1 MKRWFLVFV
10 CMLSQMASA
19 QLSFDYQNIT
29 TNEVIYSLSK
39 LTNTTIVAP
48 TISQRISLQ
57 AKDVSAGEALRILDT
72 QLSLMKYRLYRE
84 NTLYVVRPVGQGV
97 YDYQPGTEDIVTRVI
112 QLRYGNANNIANII
126 RDVVVRA
133 VNQRNWNRLLS
144 TRQPGVG
151 EVILVPTETPPTITA
166 DTFTNSIVVR
176 GTNAQIN
183 EILGVIQML
192 DVGVSDVY
200 EVRVVHL
207 QYIDAFTAQMILNQ
221 SMSVVVGTSSNI
233 YFSTYGYGNAIV
245 IRCPKTHWVHIN
257 GLIVALD
264 THVPYTSNTI
274 VIRTHSGNALALSE
288 LLRGIFGGR

>member
-1 MKRWFLVFV
+1 MKRWFLVLL
-10 CMLSQMASA
+10 CMLAQFASA

-48 TISQRISLQ
+48 TINQRISLR
-57 AKDVSAGEALRILDT
+57 ATDVSASEALRILDT
-72 QLSLMKYRLYRE
+72 QLSLMKYRLCRE

-97 YDYQPGTEDIVTRVI
+97 YDYQPGTEDIVTKVI
-112 QLRYGNANNIANII
+112 QLRYGNAANIANII
-126 RDVVVRA
+126 RDVIVRA

-151 EVILVPTETPPTITA
+151 EVILVPTEVPPTITA

-176 GTNAQIN
+176 GTNTQIN
-183 EILGVIQML
+183 EILSVIQML
-192 DVGVSDVY
+192 DVVVSDVY
-200 EVRVVHL
+200 EVRVVYL

-221 SMSVVVGTSSNI
+221 SMSVVVGASNNI
-233 YFSTYGYGNAIV
+233 YVGAYGYGNAV
-245 IRCPKTHWVHIN
+245 VVRCPKAQWVHIN

-264 THVPYTSNTI
+264 TRVSYTNSTT
-274 VIRTHSGNALALSE
+274 VIRIASGNSISLSE
-288 LLRGIFGGR
+288 LLNSVFGRR